1 MVFSVTLATNHRV
14 NSLCPVHVYVNG
26 HVIYVFRF
34 VIQMQVISETVLKLS
49 VSKNTNV
56 HVD

>member
-26 HVIYVFRF
+26 HVIFRC
-34 VIQMQVISETVLKLS
+34 VKQMQVISETVLKLS